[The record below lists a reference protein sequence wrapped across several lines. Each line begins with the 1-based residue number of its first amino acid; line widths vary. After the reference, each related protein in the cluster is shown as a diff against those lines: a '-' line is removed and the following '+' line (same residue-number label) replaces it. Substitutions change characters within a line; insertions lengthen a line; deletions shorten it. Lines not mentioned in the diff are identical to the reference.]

1 MNERAHGSGINPF
14 SFDTHKKCARTLFH
28 HGIPTTSNPRFKSKA
43 CGVAKRY
50 GAFFISLTDNLK
62 CPPVKVK
69 TLEVESAE
77 FRDPD
82 PSGIQHLHNRPI
94 AKS

>member
-1 MNERAHGSGINPF
+1 MNERAHSSGINPF
-14 SFDTHKKCARTLFH
+14 SFDTDKECARPLFH

-43 CGVAKRY
+43 CRVTKRY
-50 GAFFISLTDNLK
+50 GAFFISFTDNLK

-69 TLEVESAE
+69 TLAVESAE
-77 FRDPD
+77 FGDAD
-82 PSGIQHLHNRPI
+82 PSGIQHLHNRTI